1 MTKEEFDGLLDWL
14 GPNRARAGE
23 QYEAI
28 RRRLITVFLNRQ
40 CDEAEDLADKTI
52 NRVAEKVTWLKANYV
67 GVKERY
73 FYGVAKNVRREYFR
87 QRAKAVPPPPEMV
100 SHEELEPYLRC
111 LDECLAK
118 LPLRNSELILNYY
131 KEEKRTKIV
140 SHREMGD
147 KLGLKVGA
155 LRARVFRIRTR
166 LAKCVVECI
175 ERSGKDNNIKLAGIQ
190 G

>member
-14 GPNRARAGE
+14 EPNRAHSGE
-23 QYEAI
+23 KYEAI

-40 CDEAEDLADKTI
+40 CDEAEDLADETI

-73 FYGVAKNVRREYFR
+73 FYGVARNVRREYFR
-87 QRAKAVPPPPEMV
+87 QCAKAVPAPPEV
-100 SHEELEPYLRC
+100 ASHEELEPYLRC
-111 LDECLAK
+111 LDQCLAE
-118 LPLRNSELILNYY
+118 LPRRNSELILNYY
-131 KEEKRTKIV
+131 KEEKRAKIA

-147 KLGLKVGA
+147 KLRLKVGA

-166 LAKCVVECI
+166 LAKCILQCLD
-175 ERSGKDNNIKLAGIQ
+175 RSGKDNIIEPAGI
-190 G
+190 